1 MAYAVQYFLNV
12 WDLLPVGAA
21 VPFSVGWV
29 TRRREGI
36 CSPPEDP
43 SGGIN
48 FDGVLVRKENSWY
61 NGCEI
66 FPADAEGGLMTGP
79 PAMASDGKI
88 QNIQKTGLYGDITLG
103 SEPEKRK
110 NNEILRDAI

>member
-1 MAYAVQYFLNV
+1 
-12 WDLLPVGAA
+12 
-21 VPFSVGWV
+21 
-29 TRRREGI
+29 
-36 CSPPEDP
+36 
-43 SGGIN
+43 
-48 FDGVLVRKENSWY
+48 
-61 NGCEI
+61 
-66 FPADAEGGLMTGP
+66 MTGP